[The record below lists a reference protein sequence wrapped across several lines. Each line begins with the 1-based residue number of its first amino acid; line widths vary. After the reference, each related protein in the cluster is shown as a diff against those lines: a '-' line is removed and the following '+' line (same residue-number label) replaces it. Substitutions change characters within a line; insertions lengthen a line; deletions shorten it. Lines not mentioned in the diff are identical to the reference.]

1 MLFALRRSN
10 EHFASK
16 QDGSISLWNL
26 YNLLTEANKSSYVD
40 TFLDRY
46 AGMKSTYRDKYP
58 FMAAY
63 VITGRYLL
71 AYLLV
76 ALAFRLF

>member
-1 MLFALRRSN
+1 MISFSAVLSLLLFN
-10 EHFASK
+10 
-16 QDGSISLWNL
+16 G
-26 YNLLTEANKSSYVD
+26 LLAY
-40 TFLDRY
+40 FY

-71 AYLLV
+71 AYLLL
-76 ALAFRLF
+76 ALATRLF